1 MRKFHVLAFV
11 ALAVTLS
18 LTGAQEAGAS
28 LMAAEHEEF
37 GRFLT
42 DGEGRSLYLFTNDER
57 GSPSTCYDRCAENW
71 PPLVVQEAPQAGE
84 RVAPS
89 LIGTVAREDGSL
101 QATYYGWPL
110 YYFAR
115 DQAPGDV
122 TGHGVG
128 GVWFLVSPWGEAIAV
143 AQPEAE
149 EAEEPAGEEEGE
161 EEQPE
166 EEQQEEQPEEP
177 EDEEG
182 AEGEA
187 AQPAEPQQAAPAQ
200 QAEVPAELM
209 TAGGNLY
216 SRHCAACHG
225 RQGGGGA
232 GPRLAGNGDLEN
244 NTRVVRQIL
253 NGGPFMPPFG
263 NVLSDDEAA
272 AVATFIRNSWGN
284 SFGPIGE
291 EEVSAQR

>member
-18 LTGAQEAGAS
+18 LTGAQEAGAA
-28 LMAAEHEEF
+28 LMADEHDEF

-101 QATYYGWPL
+101 QAAYYGWPL

-128 GVWFLVSPWGEAIAV
+128 GVWFLVSPWGEAIAAV
-143 AQPEAE
+143 QPEANG
-149 EAEEPAGEEEGE
+149 AEKPAGDEEGD

-166 EEQQEEQPEEP
+166 
-177 EDEEG
+177 DEG

-187 AQPAEPQQAAPAQ
+187 APPVEPQQAAPAR

-209 TAGGNLY
+209 TAGGTLY

-232 GPRLAGNGDLEN
+232 GPRLSGNGDLAS

-263 NVLSDDEAA
+263 NVLSDDEVA

-284 SFGPIGE
+284 SFGPINE
-291 EEVSAQR
+291 EEVSAER